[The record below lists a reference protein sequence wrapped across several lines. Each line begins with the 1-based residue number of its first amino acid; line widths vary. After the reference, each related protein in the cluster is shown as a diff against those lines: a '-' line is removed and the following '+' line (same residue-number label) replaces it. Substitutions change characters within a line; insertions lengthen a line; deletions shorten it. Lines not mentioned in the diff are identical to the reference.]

1 MKEIKVNRS
10 FWGNLIMSI
19 VLIIVAIFM
28 ALPLV
33 YSIMNAFKP
42 LDELFLFPPRLFV
55 RRPTLKNF
63 SDLFYLMGTSFVPFS
78 RYLFNSIFIS
88 FFGTLGH
95 VLIASMAAYPLA
107 KHKFPGSNF
116 LFNLVIFSLMFSG
129 YVTNIP
135 RFVIMSKLHLLD
147 SYLSLILPYIG
158 ATLGLFLM
166 KQFMEQIPDS
176 YIESARIDGANEFKI
191 WWYVVMPNVK
201 PAWLTLIL
209 FSFREIWND
218 TYTPSLYIHNEALKP
233 FSLGLT
239 YIQQG
244 GFVRAGAGAAA
255 AVLML
260 IPSIIIFIIT
270 QSNVVETMKSAGI
283 KG

>member
-1 MKEIKVNRS
+1 MKERKVNRS
-10 FWGNLIMSI
+10 FWGNLVISV
-19 VLIIVAIFM
+19 VLTVVAVFM

-107 KHKFPGSNF
+107 KHKFPGSKF

-135 RFVIMSKLHLLD
+135 RFIIMAKLRLLD

-191 WWYVVMPNVK
+191 WWYVIMPNVK